1 MGGEERE
8 EEEKPLRLPDN
19 LASYETRLRKTEAE
33 KEGNVGRGDERV
45 EFCSPPGSSV
55 TGVVRKEA
63 KMAKKKKKKEHTET
77 KMFCTNEHAWTHRRG
92 RKLALLHQH
101 HSHRQ
106 RGGRFFASA
115 DVGLLTF
122 SLNAIWLPF
131 AVLVARGG
139 RLEPAIKEPA
149 ERQTQLA

>member
-1 MGGEERE
+1 MMGGEERE

-63 KMAKKKKKKEHTET
+63 KMAKKKKKR
-77 KMFCTNEHAWTHRRG
+77 THRNEDV
-92 RKLALLHQH
+92 LHKRARLDAPAR
-101 HSHRQ
+101 SETRSSS
-106 RGGRFFASA
+106 SA
-115 DVGLLTF
+115 PQSQT
-122 SLNAIWLPF
+122 
-131 AVLVARGG
+131 ARGQIL
-139 RLEPAIKEPA
+139 RLRRRRAVNVFIKCD
-149 ERQTQLA
+149 LASICRPGSSRRPSGAGHQRAG